1 MDESRIR
8 RTAGSRARS
17 PVYAMRH
24 RRGTLILELVLVLP
38 LILIALLAA
47 IQFGKYFANMQEIS
61 LAARIGGLAASR
73 VGNLSVVP
81 GDPVP
86 AAVTDAVG
94 KQLASVGIHT
104 AAVVLEHNLGGSPVL
119 LQSPQD
125 VSVDVDFLSAPPP
138 GGYVRVIVI
147 VPQAAIMPDLLR
159 FCGLHLVL
167 PGKVTAF
174 SNVFHHTL

>member
-8 RTAGSRARS
+8 RRAGSRGRLA
-17 PVYAMRH
+17 VHAMRH

-38 LILIALLAA
+38 LILIAILAA
-47 IQFGKYFANMQEIS
+47 VQFGKYFANMQEIS

-73 VGNLSVVP
+73 AGSLSAVP

-86 AAVTDAVG
+86 AAVTDAVS

-119 LQSPQD
+119 LQSPD

-174 SNVFHHTL
+174 SNVFHYTL